1 MSLLIYLRLSIRKM
15 KKLNKL
21 EKLCNSLFPIVVT
34 RSQLY
39 VLLEFPALPRY
50 ISWYYLIL
58 PSLPLLSRFRFTDI
72 TINTNIL
79 PLYKK
84 IKFSIKDFFIFLCSV
99 LVIDITNLITEI
111 TLITAISYIADITLI
126 NTLSASVT
134 LIRNQ
139 SIDLHSKST
148 DWLLHEDNTGT

>member
-1 MSLLIYLRLSIRKM
+1 M
-15 KKLNKL
+15 
-21 EKLCNSLFPIVVT
+21 
-34 RSQLY
+34 
-39 VLLEFPALPRY
+39 
-50 ISWYYLIL
+50 
-58 PSLPLLSRFRFTDI
+58 
-72 TINTNIL
+72 

-126 NTLSASVT
+126 NTLSAKVT

-148 DWLLHEDNTGT
+148 DWLLYEDNTGT

>member
-15 KKLNKL
+15 KKLNKI
-21 EKLCNSLFPIVVT
+21 EKLCNSLLPIVVT

-50 ISWYYLIL
+50 ISWYCLIL
-58 PSLPLLSRFRFTDI
+58 PSLTLLSRFRFTDI

-148 DWLLHEDNTGT
+148 DWLLYEDNTGT

>member
-1 MSLLIYLRLSIRKM
+1 M
-15 KKLNKL
+15 
-21 EKLCNSLFPIVVT
+21 
-34 RSQLY
+34 
-39 VLLEFPALPRY
+39 
-50 ISWYYLIL
+50 
-58 PSLPLLSRFRFTDI
+58 
-72 TINTNIL
+72 
-79 PLYKK
+79 
-84 IKFSIKDFFIFLCSV
+84 

-148 DWLLHEDNTGT
+148 DWLLYEDNTGT